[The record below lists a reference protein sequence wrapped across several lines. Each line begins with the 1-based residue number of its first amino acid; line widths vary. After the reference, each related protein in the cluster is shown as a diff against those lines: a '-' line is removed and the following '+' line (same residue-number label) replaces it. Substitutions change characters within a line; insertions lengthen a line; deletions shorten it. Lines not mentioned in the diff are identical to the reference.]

1 MNEAGRLKPDNGPI
15 DSGSMDSIDV
25 WRTAHLLMKTSG
37 GEAALIAARR
47 ADALNNQGDLKA
59 FAVWCR
65 VVLAI
70 IDLERLKPDK
80 GEKLN

>member
-1 MNEAGRLKPDNGPI
+1 
-15 DSGSMDSIDV
+15 MDSVDV
-25 WRTAHLLMKTSG
+25 WRTAHLLMKNSG

-47 ADALNNQGDLKA
+47 ADSLNNQGDLKA

-70 IDLERLKPDK
+70 IDLERTGPDSH
-80 GEKLN
+80 ERLN

>member
-1 MNEAGRLKPDNGPI
+1 
-15 DSGSMDSIDV
+15 MDSVDV

-37 GEAALIAARR
+37 AEAALVVARR

-65 VVLAI
+65 VVMAI
-70 IDLERLKPDK
+70 IDLERKGPDSH
-80 GEKLN
+80 ERLN

>member
-1 MNEAGRLKPDNGPI
+1 
-15 DSGSMDSIDV
+15 MDSVDV

-37 GEAALIAARR
+37 AEAALVAARR

-65 VVLAI
+65 VVMAI
-70 IDLERLKPDK
+70 IDLERKGPDSH
-80 GEKLN
+80 ERLN

>member
-1 MNEAGRLKPDNGPI
+1 
-15 DSGSMDSIDV
+15 MDSVDV

-47 ADALNNQGDLKA
+47 ADSLNNQGDLAA
-59 FAVWCR
+59 FAAWCR

-70 IDLERLKPDK
+70 IDLERLGRDK
-80 GEKLN
+80 GETLN